1 MMLRVVGRRSAT
13 VIMLIALIVGAC
25 GGSSGGT
32 TTVGPITGDDVV
44 FDSGTMPATL
54 ESFPLP
60 EGSVVGTTMV
70 VTKTGFTEVV
80 VRVSAAMGIT
90 AAYFE
95 QSLPGAGFTV
105 DTSAADGAGWLIE
118 YRADGAK
125 GTIDLT
131 EPQQGITQALVR
143 FNVP

>member
-1 MMLRVVGRRSAT
+1 MMLRVVGRRFAA
-13 VIMLIALIVGAC
+13 VITLIALVVGGC

-54 ESFPLP
+54 EDFPLP
-60 EGSVVGTTMV
+60 EGSVVGSTMV
-70 VTKTGFTEVV
+70 VTKTDFTEVV
-80 VRVSAAMGIT
+80 VRVGAAIGIT
-90 AAYFE
+90 ATYFE

-105 DTSAADGAGWLIE
+105 DSSAADGTGWLIQ
-118 YRADGAK
+118 YSADGAK

-131 EPQQGITQALVR
+131 EPQQGITQAIVH